1 MAGPLGKGLIE
12 RFKNDPGATCT
23 FNYGGNLLNCDS
35 PTQIMGAASTP
46 LFAAFGSQPS
56 WWETSLYGP
65 WNATNTMEHVYYDGV
80 VAKCDSPRLTQV
92 PIVVENNNWNIGDPN
107 AGTWPN
113 GSKEMKIIGFLDVI
127 LKDPNDN
134 SDFQGS
140 GTAKRISADIVWF
153 GPNAIC
159 SDGSPVGV
167 LNGIIGKG
175 ENRVFLVDD
184 TN

>member
-1 MAGPLGKGLIE
+1 
-12 RFKNDPGATCT
+12 
-23 FNYGGNLLNCDS
+23 
-35 PTQIMGAASTP
+35 
-46 LFAAFGSQPS
+46 
-56 WWETSLYGP
+56 
-65 WNATNTMEHVYYDGV
+65 MEHVYYDGV

-92 PIVVENNNWNIGDPN
+92 PIVVENNDWNIGDPN
-107 AGTWPN
+107 SGTWPN